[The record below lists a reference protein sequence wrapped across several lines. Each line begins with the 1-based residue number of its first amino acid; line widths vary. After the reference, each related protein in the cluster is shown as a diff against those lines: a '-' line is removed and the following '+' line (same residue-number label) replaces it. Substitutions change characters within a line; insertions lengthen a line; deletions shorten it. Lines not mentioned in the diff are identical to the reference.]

1 MQEIKTLT
9 NRDAYML
16 PDKIEIVTWQ
26 PLRDKNGRRM
36 RRPSVVSRSYS
47 TGFEHTQPVA
57 QNTAET
63 AAKLLKI

>member
-1 MQEIKTLT
+1 
-9 NRDAYML
+9 ML

>member
-1 MQEIKTLT
+1 
-9 NRDAYML
+9 ML

-36 RRPSVVSRSYS
+36 RRLSAVSRSYS
-47 TGFEHTQPVA
+47 AGFEHTQLVA

-63 AAKLLKI
+63 AATLFKT